1 MVLLLTFGVLPP
13 QNIAF
18 ETSPNHRAILRAH
31 GQTMTTIP
39 VPTPLPPTLP
49 TALTGVPRIV
59 IVGGGAGGL
68 SLATQ
73 LGKNLGKKGLAD
85 ITLVDAARTHVWKPL
100 LHQLAAGS
108 FDTHAE
114 EIEYLAQARW
124 NFFKFRLGKLIAVD
138 RSTKTLQLSA
148 SHDAAG
154 REITPAQTLAYDTLV
169 IAVGSQTNDFGT
181 PGAAQHTIKLDSPA
195 AAKHFNEQLINAC
208 IRAQSV
214 PRTADSGRLTVA
226 IVGGGAT
233 GVELAAELHAA
244 ARVLGHYGFDHIH
257 PEKDLQI
264 VLVEAGPRLLAQ
276 LPERLGQAAERELR
290 KLAIDVHTNA
300 KVVEVTATGLTMASG
315 KVISSALTVWA
326 AGVKAPDFLKT
337 LGVNA
342 AGSGA
347 LDVNRLNQL
356 MVNGNLQTT
365 LDASIYAFGDCA
377 ACPQPGG
384 NWVPPR
390 AQAAYQQAMYL
401 AKAMPKLMAGK
412 AVPPYLYKDQG
423 SLVSL
428 AEYSSVGSL
437 MGSLSQGS
445 FFVEGQLAK
454 IMYWA
459 LHKQHQLALGG
470 IKKTALITLS
480 ELIDRAH
487 RPRIKLH

>member
-1 MVLLLTFGVLPP
+1 MTH
-13 QNIAF
+13 NN
-18 ETSPNHRAILRAH
+18 TSN
-31 GQTMTTIP
+31 TS
-39 VPTPLPPTLP
+39 TLP
-49 TALTGVPRIV
+49 TPAPGPHRIV

-73 LGKNLGKKGLAD
+73 LGNKLGKKAQAE
-85 ITLVDAARTHVWKPL
+85 ITLVDGARTHVWKPL

-124 NFFKFRLGKLIAVD
+124 NHFKFRLGRLTGVD
-138 RSTKTLQLSA
+138 RSAKTVQLAA

-181 PGAAQHTIKLDSPA
+181 LGAAQHTIKLDTPE
-195 AAKHFNEQLINAC
+195 AAKHFNDQLINAC

-214 PRTADSGRLTVA
+214 PRAPGSGRLTVA

-233 GVELAAELHAA
+233 GVELSAELHAA
-244 ARVLGHYGFDHIH
+244 ARVLGNYGFDHIN

-276 LPERLGQAAERELR
+276 LPERLGLAAERELR
-290 KLAIDVHTNA
+290 KLAIEVHTNE
-300 KVVEVTATGLTMASG
+300 KVVEVTADGLKMASG

-337 LGVNA
+337 LGTTIESA
-342 AGSGA
+342 EGTDGGT
-347 LDVNRLNQL
+347 LEVNRLNQL

-365 LDASIYAFGDCA
+365 LDPSIYAFGDCA

-384 NWVPPR
+384 TWVPPR

-401 AKAMPKLMAGK
+401 TKALPQLIAGK
-412 AVPPYLYKDQG
+412 TVSGYVYKDQG

-428 AEYSSVGSL
+428 AQYTSVGSL

-445 FFVEGQLAK
+445 FFIEGMLASF
-454 IMYWA
+454 MYWA

-470 IKKTALITLS
+470 VKKTALITLS
-480 ELIDRAH
+480 EMIDRAH

>member
-1 MVLLLTFGVLPP
+1 M
-13 QNIAF
+13 Q
-18 ETSPNHRAILRAH
+18 
-31 GQTMTTIP
+31 
-39 VPTPLPPTLP
+39 
-49 TALTGVPRIV
+49 RIV

-68 SLATQ
+68 ALATQ
-73 LGKNLGKKGLAD
+73 LGKRLGKKKLAE

-124 NFFKFRLGKLIAVD
+124 NHFKFRLGSLTGVNRTA
-138 RSTKTLQLSA
+138 KTVQLAA
-148 SHDAAG
+148 SYDTAG
-154 REITPAQTLAYDTLV
+154 HEITPDQSLGYDTLA

-181 PGAAQHTIKLDSPA
+181 LGAAEHTIKLDSPQ
-195 AAKHFNEQLINAC
+195 AAKYFNDQLINAC
-208 IRAQSV
+208 IRAQTV
-214 PRTADSGRLTVA
+214 PRTAGSGRLTVA

-244 ARVLGHYGFDHIH
+244 ARLLGNYGFENIN

-276 LPERLGQAAERELR
+276 LPERLGEAALRELR
-290 KLAIDVHTNA
+290 KLAIEVHTNE
-300 KVVEVTATGLTMASG
+300 KVVEVTADSLKMASG
-315 KVISSALTVWA
+315 KVITSTLTVWA
-326 AGVKAPDFLKT
+326 AGVKAADFLKT
-337 LGVNA
+337 M
-342 AGSGA
+342 GSP
-347 LDVNRLNQL
+347 DVLETSKLNQL
-356 MVNGNLQTT
+356 LVNGNLQTT
-365 LDASIYAFGDCA
+365 RDASIYAFGDCA
-377 ACPQPGG
+377 ACQQPDGT
-384 NWVPPR
+384 WVPPR

-401 AKAMPKLMAGK
+401 ARALPDLMAGK
-412 AVPPYLYKDQG
+412 TVAPFVFTDQG

-437 MGSLSQGS
+437 MGSLTRGS
-445 FFVEGQLAK
+445 FFIEGQMARV
-454 IMYWA
+454 MYWA

-480 ELIDRAH
+480 EMIDRTH